1 MSENPVGR
9 RVLPLLLI
17 ALASAAGCLGNTLPG
32 EDGASS
38 SSGNASSSG
47 NGASS
52 GTSGTSGASGGTS
65 GHGTS
70 GGTSGGTSSGA
81 SGSGSSGTGGDGGAS
96 APAPCTLNTTAYGSM
111 KMWEC
116 IPTGMDGKTAQAAGL
131 VVAMHGYTQG
141 VEDPASPGKAW
152 GFKPT
157 SQWANLAEKHK
168 FYVIFPDHGTS
179 AFQWYAY
186 FGTSGIGRTDLE
198 PTQIAQMVKDMQAKH
213 NIDPAKIFAN
223 GLSAGAYMTT
233 VMLATYPD
241 LFSAG
246 SMFEG
251 GAYGCSTSCAA
262 LGKKGQGWTWPG
274 NHAASLVTGAYGTV
288 WSSAAAKKPRLMV
301 FQGDADGA
309 VTPENLADV
318 TQQWLGALGMTGT
331 AGATK
336 TVKGTQY
343 TEYTK
348 GTDVMLATVLMP
360 GIGHG
365 TPVDPGPAEDQGGWD
380 PNPSKT
386 ASSDTSTDQDWTN
399 TAGIYGPYY
408 SAKFFGLI
416 P

>member
-1 MSENPVGR
+1 MSENPAR
-9 RVLPLLLI
+9 RSLLLLLLI
-17 ALASAAGCLGNTLPG
+17 AVASASGCLGNALPG
-32 EDGASS
+32 E
-38 SSGNASSSG
+38 
-47 NGASS
+47 GASS
-52 GTSGTSGASGGTS
+52 GASSGSAGASGASGASGS
-65 GHGTS
+65 SGGHG
-70 GGTSGGTSSGA
+70 GASSGA
-81 SGSGSSGTGGDGGAS
+81 SGSSGGASSGASGSSGAGGDGGTA
-96 APAPCTLNTTAYGSM
+96 AGAKCTLNTTAYGSM

-116 IPTGMDGKTAQAAGL
+116 VPSGMEGKTAQAAGL

-141 VEDPASPGKAW
+141 VEDPSSPSKSW

-157 SQWANLAEKHK
+157 TEWAVLAEKHK
-168 FYVIFPDHGTS
+168 FYVIYPDKGTS

-186 FGTSGIGRTDLE
+186 FGTSGIGRSDLE
-198 PTQIAQMVKDMQAKH
+198 PTQIAQMVKDTQAKH

-223 GLSAGAYMTT
+223 GLSAGAFMTT

-262 LGKKGQGWTWPG
+262 LGKKGQGWNWPG
-274 NHAASLVTGAYGTV
+274 NHAASLVTGAYPTV
-288 WSSAAAKKPRLMV
+288 WQSATAKKPRLMV

-331 AGATK
+331 PGAIK
-336 TVKGTQY
+336 ALKGTQY
-343 TEYTK
+343 TEYAK
-348 GTDVMLATVLMP
+348 GGQVMLATVLMP

-380 PNPSKT
+380 PTPSKT
-386 ASSDTSTDQDWTN
+386 ASTDTNTDQDWTN

>member
-1 MSENPVGR
+1 MIDPSAR
-9 RVLPLLLI
+9 RTRVLRLLPLLL
-17 ALASAAGCLGNTLPG
+17 LAAAATAGCLGDTLPKD
-32 EDGASS
+32 DGASS
-38 SSGNASSSG
+38 SGTGGTSSTSSSG
-47 NGASS
+47 ASGTSGTTSGASGSGGASS
-52 GTSGTSGASGGTS
+52 GTGS
-65 GHGTS
+65 
-70 GGTSGGTSSGA
+70 SSGA
-81 SGSGSSGTGGDGGAS
+81 SGSSGTAGDGGTGTEAK
-96 APAPCTLNTTAYGSM
+96 CTLDTKAYGSLH
-111 KMWEC
+111 MWVC
-116 IPTGMDGKTAQAAGL
+116 VPSGMEGKTAQPAGL

-141 VEDPASPGKAW
+141 VEDPASPNKSW

-157 SQWANLAEKHK
+157 SQWATLAEKYK
-168 FYVIFPDHGTS
+168 FYVLYPDKGTS

-186 FGTSGIGRTDLE
+186 FGTTGIGRSDLE
-198 PTQIAQMVKDMQAKH
+198 PTQIVQMVKDTQAKY
-213 NIDPAKIFAN
+213 NIDPAKVFAN

-233 VMLATYPD
+233 VLLATYPD
-241 LFSAG
+241 VFSAG

-274 NHAASLVTGAYGTV
+274 NHAASLVTGAYATV
-288 WSSAAAKKPRLMV
+288 WQSPSAKKPRLMV

-318 TQQWLGALGMTGT
+318 TQQWLGAHGVSGPGT
-331 AGATK
+331 TK
-336 TVKGTQY
+336 TLKGTQY

-348 GTDVMLATVLMP
+348 GSDVVLATVVMP

-365 TPVDPGPAEDQGGWD
+365 TPVDPGPGVDQGGWD

-386 ASSDTSTDQDWTN
+386 AADSNGDQDWTN
-399 TAGIYGPYY
+399 SAGIYGPYY